1 MESKLINQTE
11 VHNFDKAKVRDTKAR
26 AILSQALK
34 LNLQKEK
41 AQAQAKL

>member
-1 MESKLINQTE
+1 MKSKLINQTE
-11 VHNFDKAKVRDTKAR
+11 VHKLNKAKVSDTKAR

-34 LNLQKEK
+34 LNLHKEK